1 MRESC
6 YAKPMVP
13 IPLRP
18 LRAASRAVLDALL
31 PPRCLAC
38 GTLVAEPGALCA
50 ACFGGV
56 EFLVDPVC
64 ASCGDPFE
72 LPMEPGAL
80 CAVCIED
87 PPPWRHARAVFK
99 YDGVARDLILRF
111 KHADRTDSAPA
122 FARWMLRAARPLIE
136 GADLIAPVPLHR
148 GRLMKRRYN
157 QAALLARQLDR
168 QSAGVPGR
176 FSPDL
181 LVRARKTPPQEGMGR
196 AARKR
201 NVRAAFAL
209 SEPEAVRGRVVLLVD
224 DVMTTGA
231 TVGECVRVLRQAG
244 AAAVD
249 VVTVA
254 RVVLTPEWQP
264 DTDPL
269 Y

>member
-1 MRESC
+1 MS
-6 YAKPMVP
+6 A
-13 IPLRP
+13 IPRSLRSV
-18 LRAASRAVLDALL
+18 SRVVLDALL

-38 GTLVAEPGALCA
+38 GTLVGEPGALCPE
-50 ACFGGV
+50 CFSGV

-64 ASCGDPFE
+64 AACGDPFE
-72 LPMEPGAL
+72 LPMTPGAL

-111 KHADRTDSAPA
+111 KHADRTDIAPA
-122 FARWMLRAARPLIE
+122 FARWMLRAARPMIDA
-136 GADLIAPVPLHR
+136 ADLIVPVPLHR

-157 QAALLARQLDR
+157 QAALLARQLDKLSVR
-168 QSAGVPGR
+168 APGR
-176 FSPDL
+176 FAPNL

-209 SEPEAVRGRVVLLVD
+209 TEPDAVRGRVVVLVD

-231 TVGECVRVLRQAG
+231 TVGECAKVLRRAG
-244 AAAVD
+244 AVAVD

-254 RVVLTPEWQP
+254 RVVLSHEWRP
-264 DTDPL
+264 DTDL
-269 Y
+269 LC

>member
-1 MRESC
+1 MT
-6 YAKPMVP
+6 AT
-13 IPLRP
+13 LRP
-18 LRAASRAVLDALL
+18 LRTASRAVLDALL

-50 ACFGGV
+50 ECFGGV

-64 ASCGDPFE
+64 NSCGDPFE

-80 CAVCIED
+80 CAACID
-87 PPPWRHARAVFK
+87 APPPWRRARAVFE

-122 FARWMLRAARPLIE
+122 FARWMMRAARPLVE
-136 GADLIAPVPLHR
+136 DADLIAPVPLHR

-168 QSAGVPGR
+168 LGGVPAGR
-176 FSPDL
+176 FAPNL
-181 LVRARKTPPQEGMGR
+181 LLRARKTPPQEGMGR
-196 AARKR
+196 AARRR
-201 NVRAAFAL
+201 NVRSAFVL
-209 SEPEAVRGRVVLLVD
+209 SDPDSVGGRVVLLVD

-231 TVGECVRVLRQAG
+231 TVGECARVLRQAG

-249 VVTVA
+249 VVTLA
-254 RVVLTPEWQP
+254 RVVLSPEWQP
-264 DTDPL
+264 DTEPL
-269 Y
+269 P